1 MFLLLVY
8 AFWDNYKGDVIYSP
22 KIDMYHRTF
31 YTSVLHLINLCY
43 IFGLLRSFL
52 FYCIFYYC
60 LLFLSFLCYHIREKY
75 FFLGNVFVVKFI
87 IPFLKL
93 LLFFGSIIKVGVRK
107 RAYKINYKKIKK
119 VEHIFPKSVKMEL
132 FKKPERRNKYALQ
145 SFYRKTYRFATH

>member
-1 MFLLLVY
+1 MSSLFVFLLLVY

-93 LLFFGSIIKVGVRK
+93 LLFFYRVTSF
-107 RAYKINYKKIKK
+107 Y
-119 VEHIFPKSVKMEL
+119 HIF
-132 FKKPERRNKYALQ
+132 F
-145 SFYRKTYRFATH
+145 FYGFTQTIDTEPFFLRFYPNY